1 MSAVIGILIGLLVL
15 LRVIGR
21 QVTGS
26 LVTQKSLFVMPV
38 ILLGVGVFSLSTTI
52 GGASTGELAY
62 LALDCAVLLA
72 AGLARGASVRLTRTE
87 QGLYQKGTVATLLL
101 WLLTIAL
108 RVGASFA
115 SAALWPHSTLGQS
128 ALALTIGIT
137 IGAQNAMIYRRS
149 QALHIPFAV
158 DQAS

>member
-1 MSAVIGILIGLLVL
+1 MSAVLGILIGLLVL
-15 LRVIGR
+15 VRVIGR

-26 LVTQKSLFVMPV
+26 LVTQKSLVVMPL
-38 ILLGVGVFSLSTTI
+38 ILLGVGVLSLSSAVH
-52 GGASTGELAY
+52 GASTGELAY
-62 LALDCAVLLA
+62 LALDCVVLLG
-72 AGLARGASVRLTRTE
+72 AGLARGASIRLTPTE
-87 QGLYQKGTVATLLL
+87 QGLYQKGTVVTLLL

-115 SAALWPHSTLGQS
+115 SAALWPHSTLSRS

-149 QALHIPFAV
+149 LAMNIPFAV
-158 DQAS
+158 QRA